1 MPTTLWSSPPLS
13 KTLLCRSMLADCC
26 LKLKSNSSMKI
37 ESPKTRATARSFLG
51 VCKKRDQI
59 SLGGIIHNPLL
70 RLLSSSSLY
79 SSSKNANTTSY
90 GGRGLSE
97 KKQRLQRC
105 GTPALW
111 KLDDG
116 AFMTEKSQVDC
127 DVALFG
133 GLAKHSVPES
143 HGHRV
148 V

>member
-1 MPTTLWSSPPLS
+1 MEFSTSFKNSTLQIYACGLLS
-13 KTLLCRSMLADCC
+13 ETQIQQFNENR
-26 LKLKSNSSMKI
+26 KSKDS
-37 ESPKTRATARSFLG
+37 RYGSFLLG

-116 AFMTEKSQVDC
+116 AFMTEKPQVDC